1 MDTTWVDVVI
11 KVISSLGFPIFVA
24 IWLLIRDWKQ
34 TSKFTE
40 SLDSLK
46 DVIQKLCNSLDNN
59 KQP

>member
-1 MDTTWVDVVI
+1 MDTTWVDVII
-11 KVISSLGFPIFVA
+11 KIISSLGFPIFVA

-34 TSKFTE
+34 TSKLTE

-46 DVIQKLCNSLDNN
+46 VVIQKLCDSLDNN

>member
-1 MDTTWVDVVI
+1 METTWVDVVI
-11 KVISSLGFPIFVA
+11 KIISSLGFPIFVA

-34 TSKFTE
+34 TSKLTE

-46 DVIQKLCNSLDNN
+46 TVIQKLCDSLDNN